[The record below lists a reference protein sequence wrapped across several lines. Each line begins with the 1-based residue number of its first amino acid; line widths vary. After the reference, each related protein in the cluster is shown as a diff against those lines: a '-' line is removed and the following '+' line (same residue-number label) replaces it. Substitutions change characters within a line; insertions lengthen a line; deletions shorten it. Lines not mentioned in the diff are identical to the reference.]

1 MGGVAGDVKVCTAA
15 LPWMPPR
22 EAITMPLPALAP
34 AVKVVVEPAVGETVP
49 SESGVTDQVAF
60 GTARALPYAS
70 APLAA
75 KTWVPRFATIA
86 ELGETVM
93 VVSGPGLTVSVWV
106 AFVEP
111 LELAVRVGVP
121 ACVSS

>member
-1 MGGVAGDVKVCTAA
+1 V
-15 LPWMPPR
+15 
-22 EAITMPLPALAP
+22 PLPALAP
-34 AVKVVVEPAVGETVP
+34 AVKVVLDPVVGETVP
-49 SESGVTDQVAF
+49 SELGVTDQVAF

-75 KTWVPRFATIA
+75 KTWVPRFATMA
-86 ELGETVM
+86 ELGETAILVRA
-93 VVSGPGLTVSVWV
+93 PGLTVSVCV